1 MPPQNPPPMP
11 GGGRG
16 PRRELTEEEKKN
28 APKLTWP
35 LAKRIL
41 AWLRPYKGRLALV
54 LICITVSGILSVVP
68 SLLTGQMIDKG
79 LYEGDVALLIR
90 LALLSLFVLV
100 LSNLISAGEVYLTS
114 WIGQHV
120 TYDMRNQMY
129 AHLQK
134 MSHRLFTANMQGD
147 IITRMTEDIG
157 GVQTVIANTFLNFF
171 SNCALVIITLITLFQ
186 KSWILALAGVAMVP
200 LLVLLTRLVG

>member
-1 MPPQNPPPMP
+1 MKPIQTCP
-11 GGGRG
+11 
-16 PRRELTEEEKKN
+16 
-28 APKLTWP
+28 
-35 LAKRIL
+35 I
-41 AWLRPYKGRLALV
+41 RLSGWFLV

-134 MSHRLFTANMQGD
+134 
-147 IITRMTEDIG
+147 
-157 GVQTVIANTFLNFF
+157 
-171 SNCALVIITLITLFQ
+171 
-186 KSWILALAGVAMVP
+186 
-200 LLVLLTRLVG
+200 